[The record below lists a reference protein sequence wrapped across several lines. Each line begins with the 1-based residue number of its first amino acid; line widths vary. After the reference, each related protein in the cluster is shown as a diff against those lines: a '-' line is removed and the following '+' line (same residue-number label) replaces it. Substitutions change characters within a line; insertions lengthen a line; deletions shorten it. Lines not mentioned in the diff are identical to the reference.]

1 MNDDQADEQEVLLS
15 IYEDDTNF
23 KQISDTVYCYKF
35 ISEENELKS
44 LMIQVPPS
52 SPPPPRYRYP
62 LLSPPPFPSAVTS

>member
-52 SPPPPRYRYP
+52 SPP
-62 LLSPPPFPSAVTS
+62 SP